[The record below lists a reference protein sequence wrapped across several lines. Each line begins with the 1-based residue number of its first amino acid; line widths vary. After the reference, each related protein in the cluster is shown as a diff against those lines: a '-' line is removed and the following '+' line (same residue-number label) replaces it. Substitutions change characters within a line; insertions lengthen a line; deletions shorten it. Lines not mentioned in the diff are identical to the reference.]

1 MNDPKPNAYT
11 RVTIWQKQPFVAG
24 DWQLPAVS
32 SSASAHHISR
42 DLFVLSYGAL
52 VAQLCKD
59 YEHDEEVNKHL
70 DTMGYNIGVRLIEDF
85 LANTGIKRCRS
96 YNETVDIIAKVAF
109 KMYLGIT
116 PTMIGGNDGGN
127 GFSLILDKNPLD
139 DIVEELPS
147 GRSTLSYC
155 NLLSGVIRGALEMIH
170 LPADVTFIQDRLRGD
185 DVTEIGITFLKKAD
199 EKKSKRNK

>member
-1 MNDPKPNAYT
+1 MSRSFN
-11 RVTIWQKQPFVAG
+11 RKQEIYKI

-32 SSASAHHISR
+32 SSASAHHINR

-59 YEHDEEVNKHL
+59 YERDEDVNKNL
-70 DTMGYNIGVRLIEDF
+70 DSMGYNIGIRLIEDF
-85 LANTGIKRCRS
+85 LANTGIKKCRS
-96 YNETVDIIAKVAF
+96 YNETVDVIAKVAF

-127 GFSLILDKNPLD
+127 SFSLILDANPLD
-139 DIVEELPS
+139 DYVEELPP
-147 GRSTLSYC
+147 GRSSLSYC
-155 NLLSGVIRGALEMIH
+155 NLLSGIIRGALEMIH
-170 LPADVTFIQDRLRGD
+170 LPADVTFIQDRLKGD
-185 DVTEIGITFLKKAD
+185 DVTEIGITFLQKSD